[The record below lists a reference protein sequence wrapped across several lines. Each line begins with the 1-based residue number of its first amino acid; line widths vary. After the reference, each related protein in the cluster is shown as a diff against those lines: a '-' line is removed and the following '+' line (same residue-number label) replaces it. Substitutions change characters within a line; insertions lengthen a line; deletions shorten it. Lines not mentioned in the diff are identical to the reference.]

1 MRGSNRLPG
10 ISLGDEVMARNN
22 FGTVLGSIC
31 GAVFLA
37 AFLATPVRAQDAV
50 VMDLKAKISAAQSV
64 QQNFARGLLHC
75 SELDGK
81 SFYFESRDRVLNL
94 EDYHRALASLAL
106 QGSFNPETNRPWNE
120 HDADARW
127 AQVQDQALQGKA
139 NCELV
144 ASLPD
149 LQRKLQASQ
158 QQATATQA
166 PGSK

>member
-1 MRGSNRLPG
+1 MRGSKRLPG
-10 ISLGDEVMARNN
+10 ISLGDEVMARNS
-22 FGTVLGSIC
+22 FGTALGSVL

-50 VMDLKAKISAAQSV
+50 VTDLKAKISAAESV
-64 QQNFARGLLHC
+64 QQSFARGLLHC

-81 SFYFESRDRVLNL
+81 NFYFESRDRVLNL
-94 EDYHRALASLAL
+94 EDYHRSLASLAL
-106 QGSFNPETNRPWNE
+106 QGSFNAETKRPWNQQ
-120 HDADARW
+120 DADARW

-149 LQRKLQASQ
+149 LQKKLQASQ
-158 QQATATQA
+158 RQATATQP